1 MKSRMSGVLRVGKR
15 GWSGPFWGS
24 VVGLRT
30 EEYKGESLGERERQ
44 FRPRK
49 RKGKSPC
56 PSNWCSPSHPSHL
69 LLFWHAQFWLPS
81 SRSLKFALLPMCC
94 ILGARILLATC
105 INGYDVFIWVLF
117 YSFWY
122 SILKSPPL
130 NFILIFL
137 AIQYYYRVLG
147 MHLFNIFMDTALK
160 NLWNK

>member
-1 MKSRMSGVLRVGKR
+1 
-15 GWSGPFWGS
+15 
-24 VVGLRT
+24 
-30 EEYKGESLGERERQ
+30 
-44 FRPRK
+44 
-49 RKGKSPC
+49 
-56 PSNWCSPSHPSHL
+56 
-69 LLFWHAQFWLPS
+69 
-81 SRSLKFALLPMCC
+81 MCC

-105 INGYDVFIWVLF
+105 INGYDVLIWVLF